1 MKKEPR
7 TEGKSEKVNNNKG
20 KKKKEKKQSMNKL
33 SDANKRLESFVL
45 KKSNKNSINEWQSE
59 RVKPE
64 ANFYWLQVSYANLN
78 PHPNSH
84 LSLSISSRNLHDFF
98 LHEKRMNV
106 YCSNMKNN

>member
-1 MKKEPR
+1 
-7 TEGKSEKVNNNKG
+7 
-20 KKKKEKKQSMNKL
+20 MNKL